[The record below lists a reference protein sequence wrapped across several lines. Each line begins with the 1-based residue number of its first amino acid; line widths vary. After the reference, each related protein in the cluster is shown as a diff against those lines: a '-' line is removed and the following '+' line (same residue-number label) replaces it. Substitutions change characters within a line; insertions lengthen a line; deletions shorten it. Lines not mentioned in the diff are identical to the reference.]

1 MPKNYMEDVV
11 DVLLPSVLKSY
22 PNICTC
28 DSCTKDIKALT
39 LNNLKPIYIV
49 SNQGHSYAKINEL
62 DPQFKINVI
71 QKIIYSIDIV
81 SGNMRHKNY

>member
-11 DVLLPSVLKSY
+11 DNLLPSVLKSY

-28 DSCTKDIKALT
+28 NSCLMDIKALA

-49 SNQGHSYAKINEL
+49 SSQGHSYAKINEL

-71 QKIIYSIDIV
+71 QKIVQAIEIV
-81 SGNMRHKNY
+81 SNNMRHQI